1 MTDDVDRSKPKM
13 NNIMTIRQLNLLY
26 SGQDEFG
33 VQPPN
38 ASKTFNIDTDFNSR
52 FKREAIV
59 RKDLPHV
66 HVMAQNLHIDPF
78 LKNNMAS
85 CIFTFIFEQF
95 NWTEYF
101 EVLFDGIMAID
112 ENTTVIVMDL
122 GYIHALA
129 TVLDR
134 TNRHDVGKERRNF

>member
-1 MTDDVDRSKPKM
+1 M

-33 VQPPN
+33 VQLPN
-38 ASKTFNIDTDFNSR
+38 ASKSFNIDTDSKSR
-52 FKREAIV
+52 LKREAIV

-66 HVMAQNLHIDPF
+66 HVVTQNLHIYPF
-78 LKNNMAS
+78 LKNSMAS
-85 CIFTFIFEQF
+85 CMFTFIFEQF

-101 EVLFDGIMAID
+101 EVLFDGIMPID

-134 TNRHDVGKERRNF
+134 TNRHDVGKERRNH